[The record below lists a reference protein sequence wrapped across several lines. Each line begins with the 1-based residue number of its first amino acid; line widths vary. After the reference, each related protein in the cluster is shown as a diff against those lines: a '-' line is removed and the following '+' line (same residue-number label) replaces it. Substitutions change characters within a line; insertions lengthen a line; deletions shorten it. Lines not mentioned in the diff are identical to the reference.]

1 MCWRVFYWWA
11 VSPGPR
17 AMRTEIQLAHSSI
30 VGQWQWGLPYL
41 LALEIISF
49 VLTKTTAQCGRTW
62 APRNR
67 RNHSTVGIL
76 PRFMYCRVNDCLIY
90 FFFPSCSFLKDYGPQ
105 SLFQS
110 DFCFFILFLSSFPSC
125 FLNLDYVKVGVRA
138 YGLLHV
144 LPCYQQAEVPFFF
157 LWNGNPGRAEAHVL
171 SASDMWNYMSVS
183 TNLQGNSQLWT
194 FSETSGV
201 WGMEVGK
208 RTQLKEKRGMS
219 GVKKEIQLKCV
230 CREGVCKSDVQN
242 LVEADSNFQIPG
254 G

>member
-17 AMRTEIQLAHSSI
+17 ARRTEIQLAHSST
-30 VGQWQWGLPYL
+30 VGQWQWGLPHL
-41 LALEIISF
+41 FALENISL
-49 VLTKTTAQCGRTW
+49 VLTKTTAQCGRTR

-67 RNHSTVGIL
+67 RSHSIVGLL
-76 PRFMYCRVNDCLIY
+76 PRFMYCRVNDYLIY
-90 FFFPSCSFLKDYGPQ
+90 FFFFSCSFLKDYGPQ

-110 DFCFFILFLSSFPSC
+110 VSFFFSFGFSSFSLSPSC
-125 FLNLDYVKVGVRA
+125 SSNLDYVRVGGTCLWSPPCPA
-138 YGLLHV
+138 V
-144 LPCYQQAEVPFFF
+144 LPASWVSMAF
-157 LWNGNPGRAEAHVL
+157 LWNGNPGRAEANVL

-183 TNLQGNSQLWT
+183 TNLQGNSQLWI

-208 RTQLKEKRGMS
+208 RTQLKEKIGMS

-230 CREGVCKSDVQN
+230 CREGCANQVFSTW
-242 LVEADSNFQIPG
+242 
-254 G
+254 

>member
-1 MCWRVFYWWA
+1 MC
-11 VSPGPR
+11 
-17 AMRTEIQLAHSSI
+17 TEIQLAHSST

-157 LWNGNPGRAEAHVL
+157 L
-171 SASDMWNYMSVS
+171 
-183 TNLQGNSQLWT
+183 
-194 FSETSGV
+194 
-201 WGMEVGK
+201 
-208 RTQLKEKRGMS
+208 
-219 GVKKEIQLKCV
+219 
-230 CREGVCKSDVQN
+230 
-242 LVEADSNFQIPG
+242 
-254 G
+254 